1 MMNQP
6 YLRVRFRLFS
16 TGQFERIKKQ
26 RSYRKCLGS
35 KKNVRT
41 MMQQKQIEPTLTKE

>member
-6 YLRVRFRLFS
+6 YLRVRFRLYC
-16 TGQFERIKKQ
+16 TGGFQKIQKR

-35 KKNVRT
+35 KKDVRR
-41 MMQQKQIEPTLTKE
+41 MLQVKQIEPTLTKE